1 VDFLQKKLNLSLFG
15 HFMGP
20 VYPFNPRKN
29 GVLSQVNHLG

>member
-15 HFMGP
+15 HFMSL